1 VALEKDPAAGLN
13 ALSFSPTHGSRRG
26 FFIFV
31 EIKQGQ
37 LPSPQKFLVE
47 RHARNEEADGRDNL
61 PNSGL

>member
-1 VALEKDPAAGLN
+1 VALEKDSAAGLKTIP
-13 ALSFSPTHGSRRG
+13 ASPTHGSRRG

-61 PNSGL
+61 PNSSL